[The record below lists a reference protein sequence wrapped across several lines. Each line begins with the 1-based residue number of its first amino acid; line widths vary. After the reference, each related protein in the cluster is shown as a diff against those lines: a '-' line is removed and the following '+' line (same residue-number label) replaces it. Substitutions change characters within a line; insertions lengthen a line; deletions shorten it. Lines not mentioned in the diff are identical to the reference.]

1 MNLQEFIE
9 VLDGNW
15 VEVAGVTAKDQCVD
29 LANSYLRSVLKQP
42 IIEWTNAIDFPSKVD
57 KSKFTWVKNTPT
69 GVPEEGDIVIWGG
82 TSYGHIAIFL
92 EGNEN
97 NFTSFDQNWPTG
109 SGCHGQYH
117 DYTNVLG
124 WLHFTGEV
132 GTDLQSELTTCV
144 NARNSHWDWLQQIK
158 TALAVTGEYAQD
170 VVLRRIDM
178 LIGVEKDASKKEEK
192 ISELTMQIQVME
204 KKVSDQQVALES
216 AKTQLEQAV
225 STNLDMQKKVQTLT
239 VNNSSLQ
246 KAVQELKDSIKVPAF
261 RGFKKTLYDW
271 LMKG

>member
-1 MNLQEFIE
+1 MSLQEFIE
-9 VLDGNW
+9 ILDGNY
-15 VEVAGVTAKDQCVD
+15 VEVAGVTARDQCVD

-57 KSKFTWVKNTPT
+57 KTKFTWIKNTPT
-69 GVPEEGDIVIWGG
+69 NEPQEGDIMIWGG
-82 TSYGHIAIFL
+82 TSYGHIAIYL
-92 EGNEN
+92 EGNAN
-97 NFTSFDQNWPTG
+97 SFTSFDQNWPTG
-109 SGCHGQYH
+109 SGCHGQIH
-117 DYTNVLG
+117 DYKNVLG

-132 GTDLQSELTTCV
+132 QNDLQTELNLCV

-158 TALAVTGEYAQD
+158 NALIVSGEYAQD
-170 VVLRRIDM
+170 VVMRRIDM
-178 LIGVEKDASKKEEK
+178 LVGLERDFGKKEEK

-204 KKVSDQQVALES
+204 KKVADQQSALES
-216 AKTQLEQAV
+216 AQSQLEQAV

-239 VNNSSLQ
+239 SNNTSLQ
-246 KAVQELKDSIKVPAF
+246 KAVQDLKDSIKVPAF